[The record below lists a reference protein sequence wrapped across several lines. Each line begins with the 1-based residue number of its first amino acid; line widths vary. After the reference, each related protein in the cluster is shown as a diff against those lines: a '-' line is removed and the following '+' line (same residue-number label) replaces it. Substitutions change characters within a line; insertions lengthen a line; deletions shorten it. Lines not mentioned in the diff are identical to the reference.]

1 MKTAIQH
8 SPKGEGM
15 VFCFLRKCA
24 VKNKPVFNRALN
36 MKTAIQHS
44 PKGEGTVFCFLRKSA
59 VKNKPVFFNRALNI
73 KTAIQL
79 PLPLGEGG
87 GEGI

>member
-1 MKTAIQH
+1 M
-8 SPKGEGM
+8 
-15 VFCFLRKCA
+15 
-24 VKNKPVFNRALN
+24 KNKPVFNRALN